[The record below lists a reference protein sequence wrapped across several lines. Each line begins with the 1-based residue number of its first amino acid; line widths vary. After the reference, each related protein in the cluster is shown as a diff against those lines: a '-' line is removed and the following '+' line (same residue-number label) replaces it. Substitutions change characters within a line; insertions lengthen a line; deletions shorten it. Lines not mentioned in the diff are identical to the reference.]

1 MNKKKM
7 KQVVFETIGV
17 LISFLVLI
25 PFLMV
30 FLNSM
35 KSKRQ
40 ANLLQLSLTGIS
52 WEQFLEN
59 YGTVIREARLVSS
72 FLNSAVVTFLGAA
85 LVLSCASM
93 AAFVVVRRKTRA
105 MKAVNNFIVM
115 GLTLPLAMVPVYFML
130 SKVHMTTGTGAVAG
144 AILVYA
150 ASIFPFIFFS
160 LIFLFHNLHCPFIFF
175 IYTGFI
181 KGISSEIDEAAIIDG
196 ASPLL
201 MYFRIIFPLLKPV
214 TITALMH
221 CVMSIWNDFG
231 ISLYLLNSAKRTT
244 AVLTTYLFMG
254 QKASDWQLLFAD
266 VVLVSMPIVILYLF
280 MQKYIVAGLADGAV
294 KG

>member
-1 MNKKKM
+1 MNKKKI
-7 KQVVFETIGV
+7 KQVVFEIMGV

-144 AILVYA
+144 AILIYA
-150 ASIFPFIFFS
+150 ASIF
-160 LIFLFHNLHCPFIFF
+160 PFIFF

-201 MYFRIIFPLLKPV
+201 MYFGIIFPLLKPV

-231 ISLYLLNSAKRTT
+231 FSLYLLNSAKRTT
-244 AVLTTYLFMG
+244 AVLTTYVFMG

>member
-1 MNKKKM
+1 MNKKKS
-7 KQVVFETIGV
+7 KQAVCEMLGV
-17 LISFLVLI
+17 LISFLVLV
-25 PFLMV
+25 PFLRV

-40 ANLLQLSLTGIS
+40 ANLLELSLTGIS
-52 WEQFLEN
+52 WNQFLEN

-72 FLNSAVVTFLGAA
+72 FMNSAIVTFLGAA

-105 MKAVNNFIVM
+105 MRAVNNFIVM

-150 ASIFPFIFFS
+150 ASIF
-160 LIFLFHNLHCPFIFF
+160 PFIFF